1 MRDEA
6 KTTAKIAGGVA
17 GVVATVLVVV
27 APGFGFGGLDLGR
40 STSGARD
47 GPRSEVTFADDIA
60 PIVERECVVC
70 HNAEGSAPFSLT
82 RYDQVRDKADRIARA
97 TTARAMPPW
106 LPAAEPGTF
115 AGERILTEEEIGK
128 IRSWVEAGSPP
139 GDTARLE
146 LSAEQAGWDPGEPDL
161 VVGLPSIQLPADGAD
176 RYRNLVVSIP
186 VPERRWVEYVE
197 LRPGSRTAVH
207 HARMMIDT
215 TRSSAELAAED
226 PEPGFDGM
234 DLLSSATNP
243 PGHFI
248 GWTPGKTRL
257 EPLEGMAWPLEP
269 GTDLVVQLHLRT
281 TGEPEE
287 VAAEVAFHFAD
298 EPARR
303 HPAVLVVSSL
313 IIDIPPG
320 EPEYTVSNSFTLPV
334 DVEVLSVYPH
344 AHFLGKDLQAY
355 AILPDGRER
364 SLIRIPDWD
373 FNWQDDYRF
382 ARPLSL
388 PAGTQIVKRFVY
400 DNSAGNPRNPS
411 DPPKRVVYGSNSDD
425 EMADLILQVLPQSD
439 ADRETLLRAQA
450 WQHES
455 EDMAYLAHV
464 EHAAGAAALANDDLD
479 EATHRFQ
486 EALQYRAD
494 HVPSLVGL
502 ARTFGRRGD
511 WSSSLLIARQ
521 AELMSGGS
529 DARALDVLSAAQAAV
544 GDVPAAV
551 ASAQQGL
558 TLARA
563 SGDDALAAVFEA
575 RLRQLGG

>member
-1 MRDEA
+1 MRDEVRTRTKVA
-6 KTTAKIAGGVA
+6 AGAVGVA
-17 GVVATVLVVV
+17 VTALAVVV
-27 APGFGFGGLDLGR
+27 PGFVPGGLGFGRDAAGEGDGLGLDV
-40 STSGARD
+40 D
-47 GPRSEVTFADDIA
+47 FAQDVA

-70 HNAEGSAPFSLT
+70 HSEEGSAPFSLT
-82 RYDQVRDKADRIARA
+82 SYDEVRDKADRIVRA
-97 TTARAMPPW
+97 TSAGAMPPW
-106 LPAAEPGTF
+106 LPAGEPGTF
-115 AGERILTEEEIGK
+115 AGERRLEQDEIRR
-128 IRSWVEAGSPP
+128 IRAWVDGGAPA
-139 GDTARLE
+139 GDTLGLK
-146 LSAEQAGWDPGEPDL
+146 LSAERHGWDPGDPDL
-161 VVGLPSIQLPADGAD
+161 VVSLPTIQLPAEGAD

-186 VPERRWVEYVE
+186 VSERRWVEYVE

-215 TRSSAELAAED
+215 TTSSADLAAED

-234 DLLSSATNP
+234 DLLSNATNP

-257 EPLEGMAWPLEP
+257 EPLEGMAWPLDP

-281 TGEPEE
+281 TGEAEE

-298 EPARR
+298 EAAARR
-303 HPAVLVVSSL
+303 PAVLVISSL

-320 EPEYTVSNSFTLPV
+320 EPEYAVSNSFTLPV
-334 DVEVLSVYPH
+334 DVELLSVYPH

-355 AILPDGRER
+355 AVLPDGRER
-364 SLIRIPDWD
+364 SLIHIPDWD
-373 FNWQDDYRF
+373 FDWQDDYRF
-382 ARPLSL
+382 ARPVFL
-388 PAGTQIVKRFVY
+388 PAGTQIVKRFTY
-400 DNSAGNPRNPS
+400 DNSAANPRNPS
-411 DPPKRVVYGSNSDD
+411 DPPRRVVYGSNSDD
-425 EMADLILQVLPQSD
+425 EMADLILQVLPRNGS
-439 ADRETLLRAQA
+439 DREVLLQAQA

-464 EHAAGAAALANDDLD
+464 EHAAGAAALTEGDL
-479 EATHRFQ
+479 EGATRRFQ

-502 ARTFGRRGD
+502 AMTFGRRGD

-529 DARALDVLSAAQAAV
+529 DPSALDVLSAAHAAL
-544 GDVPAAV
+544 GQV
-551 ASAQQGL
+551 AD
-558 TLARA
+558 ARA
-563 SGDDALAAVFEA
+563 SAERGLRMARAAGDQALAAVFEA